1 MNNIIAH
8 LRANIVAYVALFVA
22 LGGTSYAAVSIPRGS
37 VGTTQLRNHAVT
49 PVKLAKGISG
59 SVRAW
64 AIVDPT
70 GKLIAGGGRPR
81 VVPDVPLDG
90 HYVIY
95 WGLPIPRTCATV
107 ANVEQRGALGPTET
121 SPVPGGTGTVNV
133 IAGYVS
139 QVETIGGSDRT
150 NATAPT
156 TSLLTFN
163 QAGQLAELPFDVAV
177 IC

>member
-64 AIVDPT
+64 AIVAPD
-70 GKLIAGGGRPR
+70 GKVIAGGGKPR
-81 VVPDVPLDG
+81 VLAPLPDG
-90 HYVIY
+90 HYTID
-95 WGLPIPRTCATV
+95 WGVPIPNPCATV
-107 ANVEQRGALGPTET
+107 AGIDSRGALGPTET
-121 SPVPGGTGTVNV
+121 VPVPGGNGMVNV

-139 QVETIGGSDRT
+139 QMKTVGGSDQSGNT
-150 NATAPT
+150 TPT
-156 TSLLTFN
+156 TDLLTFD
-163 QAGQLAELPFDVAV
+163 QAGQLAPLPFDIAV